1 MPRSGWLA
9 ERPRAGQAGLSADDA
24 YRTALVDL
32 AVPCENSVVEYET
45 AP

>member
-9 ERPRAGQAGLSADDA
+9 ERPRVGQASLSADDA

-32 AVPCENSVVEYET
+32 AAPCEDSVVEYET